1 MTSQGKTADVFG
13 SEAGLFKLV
22 LRPCGSEA
30 QPTVDT
36 RPRGAV
42 CMGTPSPDES
52 PLPLSLAGS
61 AEPES
66 AIGRGRAC
74 MMGYSVGR
82 GVTRESLLVNYFAC
96 MLENLTNSALHRV

>member
-1 MTSQGKTADVFG
+1 MLLA
-13 SEAGLFKLV
+13 

-82 GVTRESLLVNYFAC
+82 GVASCEVFRSVDYFAC
-96 MLENLTNSALHRV
+96 MLENLANSALHRV